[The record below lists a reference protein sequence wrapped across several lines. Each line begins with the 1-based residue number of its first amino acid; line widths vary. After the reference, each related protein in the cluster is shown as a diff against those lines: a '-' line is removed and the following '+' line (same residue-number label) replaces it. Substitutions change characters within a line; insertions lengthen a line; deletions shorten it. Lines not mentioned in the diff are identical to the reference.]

1 MNFNNKHIIYWL
13 LDFCDKY
20 FKKML
25 AKFLFKT
32 KTTRLAM
39 AENNEHLEDM
49 SQEPMGFSDKV
60 EKEINDGIEADK
72 LATESEENEVVDA
85 EAFEMTPEEKAKL
98 ELAEMKDKY
107 LRLYADFENFRRRTA
122 RERLELTATATAD
135 TMKDVLPVVD
145 DFERAIKSFDATT
158 EVKPLKEGVDLI
170 YQKLYKTLES
180 KGLKPMKTVGLPF
193 DAELHESIAQY
204 PAPSP
209 ELKGMVVDEVEKG
222 YFLND
227 KVIRYAKVVVGV

>member
-1 MNFNNKHIIYWL
+1 MENS
-13 LDFCDKY
+13 
-20 FKKML
+20 L
-25 AKFLFKT
+25 AEFLVNI
-32 KTTRLAM
+32 KTTRLVM

-49 SQEPMGFSDKV
+49 SQEPLGFSDKV
-60 EKEINDGIEADK
+60 EKEIKDSVEADK
-72 LATESEENEVVDA
+72 LTSETESAENEVVDA

-122 RERLELTATATAD
+122 KERLELIGTANAD
-135 TMKDVLPVVD
+135 TIKNILPVVD

-158 EVKPLKEGVDLI
+158 EVKALKEGVDLI
-170 YQKLYKTLES
+170 YTKLYKTLES
-180 KGLKPMKTVGLPF
+180 KGLKPMKTVGEPF
-193 DAELHESIAQY
+193 DAEIHESIAQF
-204 PAPSP
+204 PAP
-209 ELKGMVVDEVEKG
+209 EQKGKVVDEVEKG

>member
-1 MNFNNKHIIYWL
+1 
-13 LDFCDKY
+13 
-20 FKKML
+20 
-25 AKFLFKT
+25 
-32 KTTRLAM
+32 M

-49 SQEPMGFSDKV
+49 SQEPMGFSDNV
-60 EKEINDGIEADK
+60 EREISDSIEADK
-72 LATESEENEVVDA
+72 LTSEAEITEKDVIDA

-122 RERLELTATATAD
+122 RERLELIGTANAD
-135 TMKDVLPVVD
+135 TMKNILPVVD

-193 DAELHESIAQY
+193 DAELHESIAQF
-204 PAPSP
+204 PAPNP

>member
-1 MNFNNKHIIYWL
+1 
-13 LDFCDKY
+13 
-20 FKKML
+20 
-25 AKFLFKT
+25 
-32 KTTRLAM
+32 M

-49 SQEPMGFSDKV
+49 SEESMGFSDKV

-72 LATESEENEVVDA
+72 LASEQEKAENEVVEA
-85 EAFEMTPEEKAKL
+85 EAFEMTAEEKLKI

-122 RERLELTATATAD
+122 KERLELISTANAD
-135 TMKDVLPVVD
+135 MMKNILPVVD
-145 DFERAIKSFDATT
+145 DFERAIKSFDETT

-204 PAPSP
+204 PAPNP

>member
-1 MNFNNKHIIYWL
+1 MANIL
-13 LDFCDKY
+13 
-20 FKKML
+20 KKML
-25 AKFLFKT
+25 ANFLSKP
-32 KTTRLAM
+32 KTTRLTM

-49 SQEPMGFSDKV
+49 SQEPMGFSDNV
-60 EKEINDGIEADK
+60 EREISDSIEADK
-72 LATESEENEVVDA
+72 LTSEAEITENDVIDT

-122 RERLELTATATAD
+122 RERLELIGTANAD
-135 TMKDVLPVVD
+135 TVKNILPVVD

-193 DAELHESIAQY
+193 DAELHESIAQF

>member
-1 MNFNNKHIIYWL
+1 
-13 LDFCDKY
+13 
-20 FKKML
+20 
-25 AKFLFKT
+25 
-32 KTTRLAM
+32 M

-60 EKEINDGIEADK
+60 EREISDSIEADK
-72 LATESEENEVVDA
+72 LTSEAENEVVDV

-122 RERLELTATATAD
+122 KERLELIGTANAD
-135 TMKDVLPVVD
+135 TMKNILPVVD

>member
-1 MNFNNKHIIYWL
+1 
-13 LDFCDKY
+13 
-20 FKKML
+20 
-25 AKFLFKT
+25 
-32 KTTRLAM
+32 M

-49 SQEPMGFSDKV
+49 SQEPVGFSDKV
-60 EKEINDGIEADK
+60 EKEINEEIAADE
-72 LATESEENEVVDA
+72 LVSEEGTPENEVV
-85 EAFEMTPEEKAKL
+85 EGEVFEMTPEEKLKL

-107 LRLYADFENFRRRTA
+107 LRLYADLENFRRRTA
-122 RERLELTATATAD
+122 KERLELISTANAD
-135 TMKDVLPVVD
+135 TMKNILPVVD
-145 DFERAIKSFDATT
+145 DFERAIKSFDDTT

-170 YQKLYKTLES
+170 YNKLYKTLES
-180 KGLKPMKTVGLPF
+180 KGLKPMKTLGLPF
-193 DAELHESIAQY
+193 DAELHESIAQF